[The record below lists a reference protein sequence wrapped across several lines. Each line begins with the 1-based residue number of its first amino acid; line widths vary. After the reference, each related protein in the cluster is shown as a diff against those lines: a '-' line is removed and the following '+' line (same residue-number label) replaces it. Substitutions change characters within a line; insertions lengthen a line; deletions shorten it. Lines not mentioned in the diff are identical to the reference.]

1 MYQEYNIDTKKKGI
15 KIMVIRERV
24 LESVLAA
31 KIYSNP
37 NLAKEFGLEISQEDG
52 YLANKN
58 LDNRIDTQ
66 SATTSTE
73 AYK

>member
-1 MYQEYNIDTKKKGI
+1 MI
-15 KIMVIRERV
+15 IRERV

-37 NLAKEFGLEISQEDG
+37 NLAKEFGLEISPEVG

-58 LDNRIDTQ
+58 LDNRINAQ
-66 SATTSTE
+66 SATSSTE
-73 AYK
+73 A